1 MADKEFVE
9 KLDEALGINEDYGKN
24 NFKYPDPTE
33 AKPTPGKTKKM
44 KSAKGA
50 HRPDPGTDYDQ
61 MERKDDFNEEDTRI
75 KFDKKEPEKTSQTA
89 EVKPKKE
96 LPKLK

>member
-1 MADKEFVE
+1 MSDKGFIG
-9 KLDEALGINEDYGKN
+9 KLEGALGINEEYGKN
-24 NFKYPDPTE
+24 DLGNPDPTE
-33 AKPTPGKTKKM
+33 AKPTPDKAKKM

-50 HRPDPGTDYDQ
+50 HRPDSGTEYDQ
-61 MERKDDFNEEDTRI
+61 AEGKDEFENEDTRI

-89 EVKPKKE
+89 SVKPKKE